1 MESASIGVM
10 LSNLLPLVIIGLVI
24 YFIFFRGNKEYKK
37 LPTLVE
43 YLKENPDCKTNH
55 GIKCNK
61 CNSNS
66 IKNWGISNEND
77 VRRFHICNHC
87 NTKLYKS

>member
-1 MESASIGVM
+1 MQGNAD
-10 LSNLLPLVIIGLVI
+10 LFSNLLPLIIIVAII
-24 YFIFFRGNKEYKK
+24 YFIFFRRGNKEYNT
-37 LPTLVE
+37 LPTLEE
-43 YLKENPDCKTNH
+43 YLSSNPGCQTNH

-66 IKNWGISNEND
+66 IKNWGIASEND
-77 VRRFHICNHC
+77 QRRFHICNHC